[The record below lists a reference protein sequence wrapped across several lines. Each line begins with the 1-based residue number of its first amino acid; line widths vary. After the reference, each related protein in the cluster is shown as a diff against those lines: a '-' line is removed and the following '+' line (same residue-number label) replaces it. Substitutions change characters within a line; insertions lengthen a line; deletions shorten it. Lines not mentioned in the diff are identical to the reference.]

1 MSLSLHVL
9 LLLLSFILGSR
20 PDSHQEVLRKDDHLS
35 VGQCGR
41 VHPASPRPVFSQ
53 MRLRTWQVGQ
63 AGRAR
68 TSRDHPVGW
77 VASAAAAGQ
86 PSRVT
91 GRTQC
96 ARVWKQTTGGS
107 LAAAGRWGGERRTFW
122 HLARGGPDQQVGH
135 SHEQLQRGGSETQ
148 AGGQPQENLVTDSST
163 HQRLEVM
170 ERGQREQSRPTGP
183 EGHSGGQTE
192 AVGLGH
198 REEEHSWGSAS
209 NPAQRM
215 GEDLLGPRVGQG
227 LMRASL
233 MLIPGQSQANHQGNR
248 LRPDTEMSP
257 LYGCRRGKLEAI
269 EG

>member
-1 MSLSLHVL
+1 MTTSLWVSVAGSIQPPPGLYSVRCDSVHGRWGR
-9 LLLLSFILGSR
+9 LGG
-20 PDSHQEVLRKDDHLS
+20 P
-35 VGQCGR
+35 G
-41 VHPASPRPVFSQ
+41 PAGTTQRA
-53 MRLRTWQVGQ
+53 GEG
-63 AGRAR
+63 AGRM
-68 TSRDHPVGW
+68 
-77 VASAAAAGQ
+77 ASAAAAGQ
-86 PSRVT
+86 PSRVI

-170 ERGQREQSRPTGP
+170 EGGQREQSRPTGP

-209 NPAQRM
+209 NPAQRL
-215 GEDLLGPRVGQG
+215 GEDLLRPRVGQG

-233 MLIPGQSQANHQGNR
+233 MLIPGQSQANLQGNR
-248 LRPDTEMSP
+248 LRPDSEMSP
-257 LYGCRRGKLEAI
+257 LYGCRRGKLEAT